1 MNNTKLIILSLL
13 ELGLAILLG
22 VMVLYGAYMIL
33 SQMVFKK
40 YNIKKDNL
48 AFAILA
54 SAVLF
59 SVGNIM
65 EGAIEPIADLIRQL
79 TGAYD
84 SLTTIAIQS
93 IKYILMFLCI
103 GVVLAFLI
111 NSISIKLF
119 TTLTHVNEFEEIA
132 QNNVAPALITGAMAI
147 MISIFAKGPAVQ
159 LMQAI
164 IPYPELPGIL

>member
-1 MNNTKLIILSLL
+1 MNSKLIILSLL

-22 VMVLYGAYMIL
+22 VMVLYAAYSIL
-33 SQMVFKK
+33 NQMVFKK
-40 YNIKKDNL
+40 YSIKKDNL

-65 EGAIEPIADLIRQL
+65 EGSIEPIADVIRQL
-79 TGAYD
+79 SGAYD
-84 SLTTIAIQS
+84 NLTTIAFQS
-93 IKYILMFLCI
+93 IKYILMFLLI
-103 GVVLAFLI
+103 GVVLAFII
-111 NSISIKLF
+111 NAISIKLF
-119 TTLTHVNEFEEIA
+119 TTLTKVNEFEEIA
-132 QNNVAPALITGAMAI
+132 QDNIAPAIVTGAIAI
-147 MISIFAKGPAVQ
+147 IISMFAKGPAVQ